1 MSTEEENS
9 LRDRAKLEIDM
20 CCQTLCERQ
29 VVQDYI
35 EQLERKVYIL
45 TEQNKILKKRSNT
58 HKEDL

>member
-9 LRDRAKLEIDM
+9 LQDRAKLEIDM

-35 EQLERKVYIL
+35 EQLEQKVYIL
-45 TEQNKILKKRSNT
+45 TEQNKILRNRT
-58 HKEDL
+58 HKENL

>member
-45 TEQNKILKKRSNT
+45 TEQNKILRKRSNT